1 MHPIFSKYAASII
14 GNLMPQRSISQII
27 ATGCIALVINAG
39 TNEALASTPTSKTA
53 PAVVYSAPVANDERQ
68 LLWGDTHLHSNVSA
82 DAFTL
87 GSRLGPDQA
96 YRFAMGLPVTNEL
109 EQTARLRAPLDF
121 LAVTDHAEYHGVFP
135 LLQDRD
141 SQLDGWPLGQQ
152 MADLLQADKNI
163 ELAKLFSDAIQ
174 STDPAL
180 RTPQT
185 LVKSAWHSSIEAAD
199 AAYTPGVFT
208 TLIGYEWTSMVTGD
222 NLHRVV
228 LFRDGSERAKQVV
241 PFSAQDSTDPE
252 ALWSA
257 LSHYETTTGGR
268 VMAIPHNGN
277 LSNGRMFSPIRNNGE
292 AIDADYA
299 SLRRYWEPLY
309 EMTQVKGDS
318 ETHPTL
324 SPNDPFA
331 DFETWDDG
339 NITLT
344 EAKKPEM
351 LPTEYARSALGLGL
365 AHREQLGINPFD
377 FGMIGSSDIHTAMT
391 TTEEDNYFGKFIHDG
406 PAAGRTELKMAG
418 QLQKI
423 WRMVSSGL
431 AGVWSTQNTREAI
444 FDAMLRKEVYATTG
458 SRIRVRFFAGWDF
471 DEAALQDS
479 QWTQKGY
486 AQGVPMGGQL
496 PATQNPNVA
505 PAFMIKAQKDPHA
518 AHLDRIQIIK
528 GWLDVDGNSQE
539 KVYDVA
545 ASGSRARDP
554 VTGLFEPVKDTTDLE
569 TASYSNSE
577 GSPNLEGVWRDPD
590 FDLAQAAFYYV
601 RVLEIP
607 TPRWT
612 TFDAVRFKEKRAN
625 GDSGK
630 LQERA
635 YTSAV
640 WYYPR

>member
-1 MHPIFSKYAASII
+1 MHPTFNKYAASII

-39 TNEALASTPTSKTA
+39 TNEVLASTPTSKTA